1 MAAMKQ
7 AWVALLVPALLAA
20 AVLLAA
26 CASPSPASRSKVA
39 SWEARYR
46 DAALTQVT
54 PEQLLREVNLRID
67 LIPAGR
73 MGRARY
79 RPMKPRYITIH
90 STQNYSGNAYNHALA
105 LKRGALRAT
114 KRKGGNRIG
123 FLTWHFTTQDDV
135 AIQHLPCRE
144 QGEHADFDG
153 PGNNYSIGIEM
164 CEHRGN
170 DLALTIDKTARLT
183 AYLMHTYGIPLNHV
197 VPHYHWPR
205 ISPSIKDPHKNC
217 PHFLMDGGR
226 PGQTWQWFLR
236 RVHLHHSRL
245 ISGPARSLG

>member
-1 MAAMKQ
+1 MGCRHGGMPDYSKG
-7 AWVALLVPALLAA
+7 PAHA
-20 AVLLAA
+20 
-26 CASPSPASRSKVA
+26 PWQSRFKNRNLRPCS
-39 SWEARYR
+39 
-46 DAALTQVT
+46 
-54 PEQLLREVNLRID
+54 PEQLLQEVNLRKD

-73 MGRARY
+73 VGRTWF

-114 KRKGGNRIG
+114 RRKGGNRIG
-123 FLTWHFTTQDDV
+123 YLTWHFTVQDDV

-170 DLALTIDKTARLT
+170 DLALTLDKTARLT
-183 AYLMHTYGIPLNHV
+183 AYLAYVYKIPLGNV

-205 ISPSIKDPHKNC
+205 NGLNPPNKNC
-217 PHFLMDGGR
+217 PHFLMENGR
-226 PGQTWQWFLR
+226 PGPRWRWFLALAAQPHQR
-236 RVHLHHSRL
+236 GQG
-245 ISGPARSLG
+245 GPARSLG

>member
-1 MAAMKQ
+1 MKT
-7 AWVALLVPALLAA
+7 ALPALLLACVVIA
-20 AVLLAA
+20 LSCTSGKRGYGSGRASAPWQSRYNDKLLR
-26 CASPSPASRSKVA
+26 P
-39 SWEARYR
+39 
-46 DAALTQVT
+46 VT
-54 PEQLLREVNLRID
+54 PEQLLREVNVRVD

-73 MGRARY
+73 VGRTWH

-114 KRKGGNRIG
+114 RRPGGNRIG
-123 FLTWHFTTQDDV
+123 YLTWHFTVQDDV

-170 DLALTIDKTARLT
+170 DLA
-183 AYLMHTYGIPLNHV
+183 
-197 VPHYHWPR
+197 
-205 ISPSIKDPHKNC
+205 SPSIKP
-217 PHFLMDGGR
+217 PASQPTSLTFTRFRSAMWFPTTTGPVEARIR
-226 PGQTWQWFLR
+226 PTRTAPTSCWR
-236 RVHLHHSRL
+236 TAA
-245 ISGPARSLG
+245 PARAGAGSLAVCSFTTNAFSPAPHVPSADPALF